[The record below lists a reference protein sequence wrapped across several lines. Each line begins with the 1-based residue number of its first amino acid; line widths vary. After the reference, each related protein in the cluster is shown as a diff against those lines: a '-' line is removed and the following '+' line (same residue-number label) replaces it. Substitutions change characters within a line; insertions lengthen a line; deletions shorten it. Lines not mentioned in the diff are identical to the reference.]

1 MYENEKVLNGKE
13 LLMKRRSV
21 REFKDKEVLQDVLRE
36 IFELSRFAPTASN
49 SQAYY
54 FVVVTDKKALEEL
67 ANVRGGSTAPIGRAP
82 MAVAICVDPDK
93 TSRPTEDGCIAAY
106 HFMLAARYYSLGT
119 CWMADMDRE
128 NIKQALNIPQN
139 HLVATVTP
147 VGYPVKEPDMPT
159 RKPKEEFIKYS
170 G

>member
-1 MYENEKVLNGKE
+1 MYENEEMLNGKE
-13 LLMKRRSV
+13 LLMKRRSI
-21 REFKDKEVLQDVLRE
+21 REFKDKEIPQGVLNEV
-36 IFELSRFAPTASN
+36 FELSRYAPTASN

-54 FVVVTDKKALEEL
+54 FVVVTDKKMLEEL

-82 MAVAICVDPDK
+82 MAVAICVDPNK
-93 TSRPTEDGCIAAY
+93 TSRPMEDGCIASY
-106 HFMLAARYYSLGT
+106 HFILAARYYGLGT

-128 NIKQALNIPQN
+128 SVKQTLNVSQN

-147 VGYPVKEPDMPT
+147 VGYHVKEPATPE
-159 RKPKEEFIKYS
+159 RKPKEEFIKYL